1 MNRKSF
7 DCNFYLTMLKSKSHQ
22 FARFFIKDIKNK
34 SYKSQDH
41 RYVYGEIIVS
51 SANEKNIYN

>member
-1 MNRKSF
+1 
-7 DCNFYLTMLKSKSHQ
+7 MLKSKSHQ